1 MDDLIK
7 QQDEQRTAR
16 AFIGFLS
23 TAFGVDQSTAGQDG
37 YIYNQP
43 TGYQSIG
50 PTGVAMEGL
59 PISTTQGGAVVLSPG
74 LLLLAAGLAAGYFL
88 TR

>member
-1 MDDLIK
+1 MNDLIQ

-16 AFIGFLS
+16 AFVSFLS
-23 TAFGVDQSTAGQDG
+23 TAFGVEQSTAGQDG
-37 YIYNQP
+37 NIYNAPRQ
-43 TGYQSIG
+43 YQSIG
-50 PTGVAMEGL
+50 PNGVGVEGY
-59 PISTTQGGAVVLSPG
+59 PVSTTQSGAVVLSPG